1 MNKKPQERRRGH
13 DTERN
18 GERASE
24 RVLIVHRETREI
36 PEIREGCSNRCGKAP
51 KERRKCC
58 LVPEHG
64 GTGWGGGPPG
74 RCRPVIVTQK
84 HCRPSHGDSGMWGIR
99 GRRGWDCLSA
109 QGPLQAQKHFTH
121 KRATIMQPMQ
131 TQMSFT

>member
-58 LVPEHG
+58 LVPERG
-64 GTGWGGGPPG
+64 GTGWGVALPG
-74 RCRPVIVTQK
+74 DAGLS
-84 HCRPSHGDSGMWGIR
+84 SHNTKNTAGRAMGIA
-99 GRRGWDCLSA
+99 GCGE
-109 QGPLQAQKHFTH
+109 
-121 KRATIMQPMQ
+121 
-131 TQMSFT
+131 